1 MIYYICVNEKR
12 LTWLVVKT
20 TSIMKGEFIMKN
32 PFKKENTQ
40 ASQQE
45 KATPTLDKI
54 QQGSD
59 KVASLTGAASALAT
73 TVTLGAIAL
82 KTLIKKF

>member
-1 MIYYICVNEKR
+1 
-12 LTWLVVKT
+12 
-20 TSIMKGEFIMKN
+20 MKGEFIMKN

-40 ASQQE
+40 VQQE